1 MVGYFLRQDVIKQL
15 HQQFRKL
22 TCRKLMWIMKKTRS
36 IFRTHSNIYDGVFF
50 CNNSKLLTVFAKI
63 LHQRLL
69 NWILDMLQHKAYIEF
84 SWMSMIKL
92 FRNNIYQLKVINYF
106 CRTTP
111 SFDWVSQGLVSLG
124 NCQKKM
130 DMKRHFPNH
139 IKYFIALFL
148 SHIYFVKQIPPPPP
162 LFCKG
167 PNIYDIQKRSWW
179 RDFEIYHKFTDSVV
193 FKLWIDHSFLQMGI
207 GLFMWEL

>member
-92 FRNNIYQLKVINYF
+92 FCDNIYHLKVINYF
-106 CRTTP
+106 CRTTS
-111 SFDWVSQGLVSLG
+111 SFDWVSQGFSWQLS
-124 NCQKKM
+124 KK
-130 DMKRHFPNH
+130 KWTWKYIFP
-139 IKYFIALFL
+139 II
-148 SHIYFVKQIPPPPP
+148 
-162 LFCKG
+162 
-167 PNIYDIQKRSWW
+167 
-179 RDFEIYHKFTDSVV
+179 
-193 FKLWIDHSFLQMGI
+193 
-207 GLFMWEL
+207 

>member
-1 MVGYFLRQDVIKQL
+1 
-15 HQQFRKL
+15 
-22 TCRKLMWIMKKTRS
+22 MKKTRS
-36 IFRTHSNIYDGVFF
+36 IFRTHSNIYDGGFF

-111 SFDWVSQGLVSLG
+111 SFDWVSQGFSWQLS
-124 NCQKKM
+124 KKNGHE
-130 DMKRHFPNH
+130 KTFSQSYK
-139 IKYFIALFL
+139 IFYCFILITYLFCETN
-148 SHIYFVKQIPPPPP
+148 PPPPFSVRDQTFMTSKKGVGGEILKFIISLQILLFLNYGSII
-162 LFCKG
+162 LFC
-167 PNIYDIQKRSWW
+167 R
-179 RDFEIYHKFTDSVV
+179 
-193 FKLWIDHSFLQMGI
+193 
-207 GLFMWEL
+207 WELVYLCENCNNV